1 METKKELLT
10 IKEVKCVNK
19 KVKRKGKEYTYP
31 SYSIPLKKTD
41 NFHCKD
47 KVVVGLEDDLKK
59 LFSIDDLNTLG
70 EEIGNLSDSKGRIL
84 ELEGELKTLQG
95 KYTQELEDLKSTHS
109 TQLGNLTHDKEVVE
123 IELKHT
129 KERLLK
135 EQKDTQ
141 ELEAILKEYMEANI
155 LTVWFNRRFKRLPEL
170 PLKPTA
176 EDNNK
181 GNKFD

>member
-1 METKKELLT
+1 LETKKELIT

-59 LFSIDDLNTLG
+59 LFSIDDLSTLG
-70 EEIGNLSDSKGRIL
+70 EEIGNLSNSKGRIL
-84 ELEGELKTLQG
+84 
-95 KYTQELEDLKSTHS
+95 ELEDLKSTHS

-176 EDNNK
+176 EDNNN